1 MLIRDLLS
9 SKNSNLIHS
18 IAPGQPLTEAV
29 SKMTQNNIG
38 SLVVMEGGRLAG
50 IITERDVV
58 RGFNRIG
65 CDLAQGKV
73 GDAMNAAPTVATLDD
88 TVDYVRGILSDT
100 HSTHLIVVDK
110 DKVVGVVSFHDIA
123 RGALSA
129 CNFEN
134 LLMKR
139 YIKDWHE
146 QT

>member
-9 SKNSNLIHS
+9 TKNSNLIHGIS
-18 IAPGQPLTEAV
+18 PSQSLTEAV
-29 SKMTQNNIG
+29 GKMSQENIG
-38 SLVVMEGGRLAG
+38 SLVVMEDGRLVG
-50 IITERDVV
+50 IITERDIV
-58 RGFNRIG
+58 RGLNRAG
-65 CDLAQGKV
+65 GSLAEGRV
-73 GDAMNAAPTVATLDD
+73 IDVMNSSPTVASLDD
-88 TVDYVRGILSDT
+88 TVDYMRNALSDT
-100 HSTHLIVVDK
+100 HATHLIVQDK
-110 DKVVGVVSFHDIA
+110 DKVVGVISFHDIA

>member
-9 SKNSNLIHS
+9 SKSNSQIHS
-18 IAPGQPLTEAV
+18 IEPGLPLTEAV
-29 SKMTQNNIG
+29 ARMVRENIG
-38 SLVVMEGGRLAG
+38 SLVVMDAGKLAG
-50 IITERDVV
+50 IITERDIV
-58 RGFNRIG
+58 RGFNRVG
-65 CDLAQGKV
+65 CSLAEGKV
-73 GDAMNAAPTVATLDD
+73 VDAMNASPTVAVLDD
-88 TVDYVRGILSDT
+88 TVDYMRGVLSDT
-100 HSTHLIVVDK
+100 HSTHLIVKDK
-110 DKVVGVVSFHDIA
+110 DAVVGVVSFHDIA